1 MDAQEQH
8 DLKLKNAKVTKGSR
22 KRVEDLLRA
31 SERSSSVVLQ
41 PSTQDP
47 IAVAA
52 ARFGATREELAEH
65 AAELGF

>member
-41 PSTQDP
+41 PSTQNQ
-47 IAVAA
+47 IAVMAA
-52 ARFGATREELAEH
+52 LFGAIPARLAED
-65 AAELGF
+65 AEEMGF